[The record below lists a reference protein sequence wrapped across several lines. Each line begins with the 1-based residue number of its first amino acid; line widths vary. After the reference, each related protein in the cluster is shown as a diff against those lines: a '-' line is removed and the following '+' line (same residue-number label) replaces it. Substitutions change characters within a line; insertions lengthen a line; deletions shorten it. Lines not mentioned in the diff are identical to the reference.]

1 MIVASLVVLA
11 VTVFTVGRFALGSVP
26 SRRTAGLLDRDR
38 LRVLT
43 RGVESVLVLLLARVF
58 ADWTLL
64 SLAPWFAL
72 VALAAAGAAG
82 AVVRWRRLP
91 WLEDPSKRRA
101 RTTGFA
107 GTVALSALLVGVV
120 GL

>member
-1 MIVASLVVLA
+1 MIIASLIALA
-11 VTVFTVGRFALGSVP
+11 ITVYTVGRFALGTIP
-26 SRRTAGLLDRDR
+26 WRRTAQHLDRDR

-58 ADWTLL
+58 ADWTLV

-72 VALAAAGAAG
+72 VVLAAAGAAG
-82 AVVRWRRLP
+82 AVVRWRSLP
-91 WLEDPSKRRA
+91 WLEDPAKRRA